1 MKIGNIET
9 ENNIFLS
16 PMAGITD
23 LPFRLLCKEHGAGLI
38 YSEMISSKALLY
50 GDKKTELLSK
60 IDDRERPVA
69 IQIFGHDLD
78 AIEYSVKYFQDK
90 ADIIDINMGC
100 PAPKVTKNGDGSCLL
115 KNPLLIRDIVN
126 TAVKNSTIPVT
137 VKIRLG
143 WDENSINV
151 LEVSKIIEEAGA
163 SAIAVHG
170 RTTKQF
176 YSGKADWNYIREV
189 KERIKT
195 IPVIGNG
202 DIIDEQSAKEK
213 MDFSGVDGILIGRG
227 AIGNPWIFERIDSYV
242 NKGIILEKV
251 SNIDKLNVIKKHY
264 DMEIDLKGERVAINE
279 MRKSIAYYIKGYN
292 KAAEFRAKINTLNS
306 KAEIFEELDKFFKE
320 L

>member
-9 ENNIFLS
+9 KNNIFLS

-23 LPFRLLCKEHGAGLI
+23 LPFRLLCKENGAGLI
-38 YSEMISSKALLY
+38 YSEMISSKAIMY
-50 GDKKTELLSK
+50 GDKKTERIAK

-69 IQIFGHDLD
+69 IQIFGHELD

-100 PAPKVTKNGDGSCLL
+100 PAPKVTKNGDGSALL
-115 KNPLLIRDIVN
+115 KNPMLIRDIVN
-126 TAVKNSTIPVT
+126 IAVKSSNIPIT

-143 WDENSINV
+143 WDEDSINV

-163 SAIAVHG
+163 SAIAIHG

-176 YSGKADWNYIREV
+176 YSGKANWDYIKKV
-189 KERIKT
+189 KENIKT

-202 DIIDEQSAKEK
+202 DIVNEYVAKEK
-213 MDFSGVDGILIGRG
+213 IDYSNVDGILIGRG
-227 AIGNPWIFERIDSYV
+227 AIGNPWIFDRIDSYI
-242 NKGIILEKV
+242 NKGIILEKE
-251 SNIDKLNVIKKHY
+251 SNKEKLDLIKKHY
-264 DMEIDLKGERVAINE
+264 EMEIELKGERVAINE
-279 MRKSIAYYIKGYN
+279 MRKSIPFYIKGYN
-292 KAAEFRAKINTLNS
+292 KAAEFRAKINMLDNKKDIFNS
-306 KAEIFEELDKFFKE
+306 LDEFFKE

>member
-9 ENNIFLS
+9 KNNIFLS

-50 GDKKTELLSK
+50 GDKKTVLLSK

-69 IQIFGHDLD
+69 VQIFGHDLD

-100 PAPKVTKNGDGSCLL
+100 PAPKVTKNGDGSTLL
-115 KNPLLIRDIVN
+115 KNPLLIRDIVKI
-126 TAVKNSTIPVT
+126 AVKNSTIPIT
-137 VKIRLG
+137 VKTRIG
-143 WDENSINV
+143 WDDNNINII
-151 LEVSKIIEEAGA
+151 EVSKIIEEAGA
-163 SAIAVHG
+163 SAIAIHG

-176 YSGKADWNYIREV
+176 YSGKADWNYIKEV
-189 KERIKT
+189 KDRIKT
-195 IPVIGNG
+195 IPIIGNG
-202 DIIDEQSAKEK
+202 DVIDEYSAKEK
-213 MDFSGVDGILIGRG
+213 IDFSGVDGILIGRG
-227 AIGNPWIFERIDSYV
+227 AIGNPWIFEKIDSYI

-251 SNIDKLNVIKKHY
+251 SNKEKLNVIKKHY
-264 DMEIDLKGERVAINE
+264 DMEIELKGERVAINE

-306 KAEIFEELDKFFKE
+306 KEEIFEELDKFFKE

>member
-1 MKIGNIET
+1 MKIGSIET
-9 ENNIFLS
+9 KNNIFLS

-50 GDKKTELLSK
+50 GDKKTEMLSK

-69 IQIFGHDLD
+69 VQIFGHDLD

-100 PAPKVTKNGDGSCLL
+100 PAPKVTKNGDGSSLL

-126 TAVKNSTIPVT
+126 TAVKNSDIPIT
-137 VKIRLG
+137 VKIRIG

-163 SAIAVHG
+163 SAIAIHG

-176 YSGKADWNYIREV
+176 YSGKADWNYIKEV
-189 KERIKT
+189 KDRIRT
-195 IPVIGNG
+195 IPIIGNG
-202 DIIDEQSAKEK
+202 DIIDEYSAKEK
-213 MDFSGVDGILIGRG
+213 IEFSGVDGILIGRG
-227 AIGNPWIFERIDSYV
+227 AIGNPWIFERIDSYI
-242 NKGIILEKV
+242 NKGIILDKV
-251 SNIDKLNVIKKHY
+251 SNEEKLNVIKKHY
-264 DMEIDLKGERVAINE
+264 NMEIDLKGERVAINE
-279 MRKSIAYYIKGYN
+279 MRKSIAFYIKGYN

-306 KAEIFEELDKFFKE
+306 REEIFEELDRFFKE

>member
-9 ENNIFLS
+9 KNNIFLS

-50 GDKKTELLSK
+50 GDKKTEMLSK

-69 IQIFGHDLD
+69 VQIFGHDLE
-78 AIEYSVKYFQDK
+78 AIEYSIKYFQDK

-126 TAVKNSTIPVT
+126 TAVKNSTIPIT
-137 VKIRLG
+137 VKIRIG
-143 WDENSINV
+143 WDEKTINV

-163 SAIAVHG
+163 SAIAIHG

-176 YSGKADWNYIREV
+176 YSGKADWSYIKEV

-195 IPVIGNG
+195 IPIIGNG
-202 DIIDEQSAKEK
+202 DITDEISAKEK
-213 MDFSGVDGILIGRG
+213 IDFSGVDGILIGRG
-227 AIGNPWIFERIDSYV
+227 AIGNPWIFERIDSYI
-242 NKGIILEKV
+242 NKGIILKKV
-251 SNIDKLNVIKKHY
+251 SNMEKLDVIKKHY
-264 DMEIDLKGERVAINE
+264 DMEIELKGERIAINE

-306 KAEIFEELDKFFKE
+306 REEIFNELDKFFKE

>member
-9 ENNIFLS
+9 KNNIFLS

-50 GDKKTELLSK
+50 GDKKTEMLSK

-69 IQIFGHDLD
+69 VQIFGHDLE
-78 AIEYSVKYFQDK
+78 AIEYSIKYFQDK

-126 TAVKNSTIPVT
+126 TAVKNSTIPIT
-137 VKIRLG
+137 VKIRIG
-143 WDENSINV
+143 WDEKTINV

-163 SAIAVHG
+163 SAIAIHG

-176 YSGKADWNYIREV
+176 YSGKADWSYIKEV

-195 IPVIGNG
+195 IPIIGNG
-202 DIIDEQSAKEK
+202 DITDEISAKEK
-213 MDFSGVDGILIGRG
+213 IDFSGVDGILIGRG
-227 AIGNPWIFERIDSYV
+227 AIGNPWIFERIDSYI

-251 SNIDKLNVIKKHY
+251 SNEEKLDVIKKHY
-264 DMEIDLKGERVAINE
+264 DMEIELKGERIAINE

-306 KAEIFEELDKFFKE
+306 REEIFNELDKFFKE

>member
-9 ENNIFLS
+9 KNNIFLA

-60 IDDRERPVA
+60 IDDRERPIA

-100 PAPKVTKNGDGSCLL
+100 PAPKVTKNGDGSSLL

-126 TAVKNSTIPVT
+126 IAVKNSNIPIT
-137 VKIRLG
+137 VKMRLG
-143 WDENSINV
+143 WDEDAINV
-151 LEVSKIIEEAGA
+151 LEVAKIIEEAGA
-163 SAIAVHG
+163 SAIAIHG

-176 YSGKADWNYIREV
+176 YSGKADWNYIKEV

-195 IPVIGNG
+195 IPIIGNG
-202 DIIDEQSAKEK
+202 DIIDEYSAKEK
-213 MDFSGVDGILIGRG
+213 IDFSGVDGILIGRG
-227 AIGNPWIFERIDSYV
+227 AIGNPWIFERIDSYI
-242 NKGIILEKV
+242 NNGIILDKV
-251 SNIDKLNVIKKHY
+251 SNEEKLNLIKKHY

-279 MRKSIAYYIKGYN
+279 MRKSIAFYIKGYN

-306 KAEIFEELDKFFKE
+306 REEIFKELDSFFKE

>member
-1 MKIGNIET
+1 MKIGSIET
-9 ENNIFLS
+9 KNNIFLS

-50 GDKKTELLSK
+50 GDKKTEMLSK

-69 IQIFGHDLD
+69 VQIFGHDLD

-90 ADIIDINMGC
+90 VDIIDINMGC
-100 PAPKVTKNGDGSCLL
+100 PAPKVTKNGDGSSLL

-126 TAVKNSTIPVT
+126 TAVKNSDIPIT
-137 VKIRLG
+137 VKIRIG

-163 SAIAVHG
+163 SAIAIHG

-176 YSGKADWNYIREV
+176 YSGKADWNYIKEV
-189 KERIKT
+189 KDRIKT
-195 IPVIGNG
+195 IPIIGNG
-202 DIIDEQSAKEK
+202 DIIDEYSAKEK
-213 MDFSGVDGILIGRG
+213 IEFSGVDGILIGRG
-227 AIGNPWIFERIDSYV
+227 AIGNPWIFERIDSYI
-242 NKGIILEKV
+242 NKGIILDKV
-251 SNIDKLNVIKKHY
+251 SNEEKLNVIKKHY
-264 DMEIDLKGERVAINE
+264 NMEIDLKGERVAINE
-279 MRKSIAYYIKGYN
+279 MRKSIAFYIKGYN

-306 KAEIFEELDKFFKE
+306 REEIFEELDKFFKE